1 MEKQLLEMA
10 QKQTE
15 MEDILV
21 PYGYPLPF
29 LNEALPLME
38 SGAQAIHHSAV
49 NTETVIF
56 PPVCN
61 SLSFF
66 FSAERKSKA
75 SRKQIQHHT
84 FFWEGKQ
91 NLEWIW

>member
-15 MEDILV
+15 MENILV

-38 SGAQAIHHSAV
+38 SNAQAVHHLAV
-49 NTETVIF
+49 NTETIIF

-61 SLSFF
+61 SLSLF
-66 FSAERKSKA
+66 FSTEE
-75 SRKQIQHHT
+75 KQS
-84 FFWEGKQ
+84 F
-91 NLEWIW
+91 